1 MHSPLLSKTT
11 KDGGRTMSFTKLD
24 AVNYCLMTIGESP
37 INSLE
42 NLQVSDA
49 LFIEQ
54 TIDNETINIQS
65 QGWSFNTED
74 NFILKQNQD
83 GEIILPDNILFVD
96 PEDYGINLVMRQG
109 KLYDMTNQT
118 FKINKDVVATI
129 IWNLDFEDL
138 PYVAKRYITVRSAR
152 VSCIKLLNDYDTYK
166 VLDKEE
172 YEALAELQRYETSQ
186 GDYNVFRGSYSVM
199 SVLDRRR

>member
-1 MHSPLLSKTT
+1 
-11 KDGGRTMSFTKLD
+11 MSFTKLD

-49 LFIEQ
+49 LFIKQ
-54 TIDNETINIQS
+54 IIDNETINIQS

-152 VSCIKLLNDYDTYK
+152 VACIKLLNDYDTYK

-199 SVLDRRR
+199 SVLGRRR